1 VLKLHDLFDLARPCD
16 ARQVFYEAGSCQ
28 ELVRVD
34 WFTLLFEFPRT
45 AMSWSFVVVS
55 FNGATMLIL
64 RHEFFTQTCP
74 ELIVISICCRTFP
87 LPTRA

>member
-1 VLKLHDLFDLARPCD
+1 VAERWLCHSD

-28 ELVRVD
+28 EIVRVD

-45 AMSWSFVVVS
+45 ALVLFINVVS

-64 RHEFFTQTCP
+64 RHEFFTQTCR
-74 ELIVISICCRTFP
+74 ELIVISICFRTFS
-87 LPTRA
+87 LPT